1 MKGAA
6 PVVSPLVV
14 AMRAAVVGAALLS
27 GCGGG
32 ESTGDSYAGG
42 DSRGDLFAYD
52 SDRPLDA
59 EVVAQPPYAGDEIEA
74 VTYVGADDGRVPGFL
89 GLPPSQSARPCV
101 IHMHGFGRSK
111 EDAAGLV
118 GPLAGQGIGL
128 LAIDAPSHGA
138 RSQGS
143 AELERLIDDPRR
155 LAALLEQTVI
165 DLRRGLDLLESRRE
179 CDPDRLGFIGFS
191 FGAET
196 GALLA
201 GADGRVQSSVLLSGG
216 AGWKRLLHRLDMTY
230 SEGSRATPID
240 TSGLPALA
248 PYAVDRSVSRIA
260 PRPVLIV
267 NGRDDEVIPAAAA
280 EALHRAAG
288 RGSTLLW
295 HDGGHDPFAGPQAGR
310 VAQAMDDFLRR
321 TLAAGDRAG

>member
-1 MKGAA
+1 M
-6 PVVSPLVV
+6 PFVV
-14 AMRAAVVGAALLS
+14 AMGVAVVAAALLS

-32 ESTGDSYAGG
+32 DSTGDSFAGG
-42 DSRGDLFAYD
+42 DPTADLFAYE

-59 EVVAQPPYAGDEIEA
+59 EVVAQPAYAGDEIEE
-74 VTYVGADDGRVPGFL
+74 VTYAGADDARVPGFL
-89 GLPPSQSARPCV
+89 GFPPSQGPRPCV
-101 IHMHGFGRSK
+101 IYLHGFGRSN

-138 RSQGS
+138 RSQGA

-155 LAALLEQTVI
+155 LAAMLEQTVI

-191 FGAET
+191 FGAAT
-196 GALLA
+196 GAMLA
-201 GADGRVQSSVLLSGG
+201 GVDGRVHSSVLLSGG
-216 AGWKRLLHRLDMTY
+216 AGWKRVLRRLDMTY
-230 SEGSRATPID
+230 SDGSRATPID
-240 TSGLPALA
+240 ASGFGALA
-248 PYAVDRSVSRIA
+248 PYAVDRWVSRIA

-288 RGSTLLW
+288 KGSTLLW
-295 HDGGHDPFAGPQAGR
+295 HDGGHDPFAGPQASR
-310 VAQAMDDFLRR
+310 VAQAVDDFLRR
-321 TLAAGDRAG
+321 TLVAGGQAG